1 MRIQQAVRCRAF
13 TSARANPI
21 FPIDIR
27 SVECEV
33 VIKFLLSYANTTW
46 LLIVSNMAVDLTP
59 LDPESHHVREVY
71 AHYGLAMYWAQCLEQ
86 SILQHLLFF
95 DHFPRAVKTYTTA
108 QDWVAAIDRY
118 EAGELKQTMGRL
130 IYRLRE
136 AGQTTSSIEQLLDR
150 ALKNRNWLA
159 HAYFSDRAVDFM
171 SPGGRDR
178 MLDELGALKDHFVCT
193 ANEIDEITMPVAQSY
208 GLTAEK
214 LAEIEA
220 QLLAEQGWAPRAI

>member
-1 MRIQQAVRCRAF
+1 VFGALRLRVLVPIQF
-13 TSARANPI
+13 

-27 SVECEV
+27 GVECEV
-33 VIKFLLSYANTTW
+33 ITKFLLSYPNATW

-59 LDPESHHVREVY
+59 LDPESNHIREVY

-86 SILQHLLFF
+86 SIFQHLLFF
-95 DHFPRAVKTYTTA
+95 DHFPKAIQTCTTA
-108 QDWVAAIDRY
+108 EHWVAAIDRY
-118 EAGELKQTMGRL
+118 EARELKQTMGRL

-171 SPGGRDR
+171 SPGGRER
-178 MLDELGALKDHFVCT
+178 MLEELGALKDHFVST
-193 ANEIDEITMPVAQSY
+193 ASEIDEITMPVAQRY

-214 LAEIEA
+214 LAGIEA
-220 QLLAEQGWAPRAI
+220 QLLVGQGRTPRDI

>member
-1 MRIQQAVRCRAF
+1 
-13 TSARANPI
+13 
-21 FPIDIR
+21 
-27 SVECEV
+27 
-33 VIKFLLSYANTTW
+33 
-46 LLIVSNMAVDLTP
+46 MAVDLAP

-86 SILQHLLFF
+86 SIFQHLLFF
-95 DHFPRAVKTYTTA
+95 DHFPKAVKTYATA
-108 QDWVAAIDRY
+108 EDWVVAMDRY
-118 EAGELKQTMGRL
+118 EARELKQTMGRL

-136 AGQTTSSIEQLLDR
+136 AGQITFSTEQLLDR

-178 MLDELGALKDHFVCT
+178 MLEELGALKDNFVST
-193 ANEIDEITMPVAQSY
+193 AKEIDEITMPVAQRY

-220 QLLAEQGWAPRAI
+220 QLLAGQWEASEGI

>member
-1 MRIQQAVRCRAF
+1 MF
-13 TSARANPI
+13 TSARSNPI
-21 FPIDIR
+21 FPIDVVG
-27 SVECEV
+27 VERGIVTE
-33 VIKFLLSYANTTW
+33 FLLSYASATW
-46 LLIVSNMAVDLTP
+46 LLIVSNIAVDLTP

-86 SILQHLLFF
+86 SIFQHLLFF
-95 DHFPRAVKTYTTA
+95 DHFPKAVKTYTTA
-108 QDWVAAIDRY
+108 EDWVAAIDRY
-118 EAGELKQTMGRL
+118 EARELKQTMGRL

-178 MLDELGALKDHFVCT
+178 MLEELAALKDHFVST
-193 ANEIDEITMPVAQSY
+193 ANEIDEFTMPVALRY

-220 QLLAEQGWAPRAI
+220 QLLAGQVWAPKGT

>member
-1 MRIQQAVRCRAF
+1 MCIQQAVRCRAF

-27 SVECEV
+27 SAECEV

-86 SILQHLLFF
+86 SIFQHLLFF

-108 QDWVAAIDRY
+108 EDWVAAIDRY
-118 EAGELKQTMGRL
+118 EARELKQTMGRL

-150 ALKNRNWLA
+150 ALKNRNGWLMPI
-159 HAYFSDRAVDFM
+159 F
-171 SPGGRDR
+171 
-178 MLDELGALKDHFVCT
+178 LIALSISC
-193 ANEIDEITMPVAQSY
+193 
-208 GLTAEK
+208 
-214 LAEIEA
+214 
-220 QLLAEQGWAPRAI
+220 LLAVGIECLMSLVLSKIILCAPQTRSTRSRCRWLRAMA